1 MQVEIVAKRLEDKHI
16 SLSVTD
22 AALDYL
28 GKEGYSSQYG
38 ARPLKRLI
46 QTKILTAIA
55 NMMVSRG
62 VMEGG
67 HVKVD
72 VKNGEFTFDVRK
84 GPERAPRS
92 ATSRAAARA

>member
-1 MQVEIVAKRLEDKHI
+1 MQVDIVAKRLEEKHI
-16 SLSVTD
+16 TLTVSD

-28 GKEGYSSQYG
+28 GREGYSSQYG

-46 QTKILTAIA
+46 QAKILTAIA

-72 VKNGEFTFDVRK
+72 IKDNEFSFDVRK
-84 GPERAPRS
+84 GPERATRS
-92 ATSRAAARA
+92 ASSRAAARA